1 MNFLPRSC
9 VCFPTSSRDL
19 GAQVLVAVGGLVSCD
34 VGKKELERL
43 APYLCSAF
51 YKRY

>member
-1 MNFLPRSC
+1 M
-9 VCFPTSSRDL
+9 
-19 GAQVLVAVGGLVSCD
+19 AVGGLVSCD

-51 YKRY
+51 YKRLVHEVRRRDKGY